1 MKKLICI
8 SAIALFFSS
17 CTLSYDFT
25 VTNNAVGTKKG
36 VSEYKYHFGTIP
48 LGSGLQDAGYQ
59 SAAKNGGITKIGL
72 TETKVVSNGLVIKTT
87 TTVYGN

>member
-1 MKKLICI
+1 MCI
-8 SAIALFFSS
+8 SAVALFLSS

-25 VTNNAVGTKKG
+25 VTNNPVGTKKG
-36 VSEYKYHFGTIP
+36 VSEFKYLLGTIP

-59 SAAKNGGITKIGL
+59 SAAKKGGITKIGL
-72 TETKVVSNGLVIKTT
+72 TETKVVSNGLVMTTT